1 MARMARIKVDGE
13 AAAYHVYGRIASFK
27 GDYALSKP
35 LCRKT
40 LIDTFQ
46 HYASGYCCQVGA
58 KKGSQKRG
66 QVLYLVIAMNSSR
79 FMW

>member
-40 LIDTFQ
+40 LIETFK
-46 HYASGYCCQVGA
+46 HYASGYCCQVAALNVMGTH
-58 KKGSQKRG
+58 
-66 QVLYLVIAMNSSR
+66 VLC
-79 FMW
+79 

>member
-27 GDYALSKP
+27 GDHALSKP

-40 LIDTFQ
+40 VRDTFK
-46 HYASGYCCQVGA
+46 HYAGGYC
-58 KKGSQKRG
+58 
-66 QVLYLVIAMNSSR
+66 
-79 FMW
+79 